1 MTNRGEGQL
10 SAGVDLRLVH
20 ETPQI
25 HRLAAGRPEA
35 RQLRFSVTRFPG
47 RTKAMPDLHET
58 ASVGD
63 VVTAA
68 LRRYPERVAFRCES
82 VSLTYRQTEQL
93 LARWIVVL
101 LQLGLRP
108 GEGVGLLSPNRPE
121 AWLAQIAPALA
132 GGRYTALHPLGSL
145 EDHLHACNEA
155 ELRFVLVDPAF
166 SARGVELLERSPA
179 VEGVFTFGPSEDLP
193 DFLDLVS
200 EVPTVDRLERGAG
213 ASEDVVWLLYTGGT
227 TGVPK
232 AAMLPHRAVAAM
244 AYGTALGWDLPELP
258 VYLAVAPISHAAGML
273 ILPTLIKGGT
283 VVLQRRFDP
292 DAWLDGVRIEHAN
305 LSLLV
310 PTMIYALLDRPG
322 FERSRLPGL
331 ETIIYGASPI
341 SPSRLAEAIGRVGG
355 VFCQLYGQTESAGQ
369 GTSLWR
375 AQHDATDLV
384 RLTSCGTPMP
394 FNRVTILDEEDQP
407 ASPSTP
413 GEICIQ
419 GPSVM
424 QGYWKQ
430 PELSAAT
437 LAGGWLHTGDI
448 GIRDDEGYFYI
459 FDRKKDMIVSGGFNV
474 FPREVEDVL
483 SCHPAVS
490 MVAVVGVPDDK
501 WGEAVKALVVL
512 RPGQRV
518 EAEILIALVRERKG
532 PICAP
537 KSVEFVDS
545 LPVTPVGK
553 ADKRAL
559 RERYWA
565 GRDRFVG

>member
-1 MTNRGEGQL
+1 
-10 SAGVDLRLVH
+10 
-20 ETPQI
+20 
-25 HRLAAGRPEA
+25 
-35 RQLRFSVTRFPG
+35 
-47 RTKAMPDLHET
+47 MPDLHET

-63 VVTAA
+63 MVTAA
-68 LRRYPERVAFRCES
+68 LRRYPDRIAFRCEGT
-82 VSLTYRQTEQL
+82 SLTYRQTEEL
-93 LARWIVVL
+93 LARWVVVL
-101 LQLGLRP
+101 RRLGLRR

-121 AWLAQIAPALA
+121 AWLAQTAPVLA

-145 EDHLHACNEA
+145 QDHLHACNEA

-166 SARGVELLERSPA
+166 STRGAELLEQSPA
-179 VEGVFTFGPSEDLP
+179 VEAAFSFGPSEELP
-193 DFLDLVS
+193 DFLALAS
-200 EVPTVDRLERGAG
+200 EVPAPGRLERGEN
-213 ASEDVVWLLYTGGT
+213 ASEDVAWLLYTGGT

-232 AAMLPHRAVAAM
+232 AAMLPDRAYVAM

-273 ILPTLIKGGT
+273 IMPTLIKGGT

-292 DAWLDGVRIEHAN
+292 DAWMDGVRNEHAN

-322 FERSRLPGL
+322 FERSRLPSL

-341 SPSRLAEAIGRVGG
+341 SPSRLAEAIGRVGS

-375 AQHDATDLV
+375 AQHDPTDLV
-384 RLTSCGTPMP
+384 RLSSCGTPMP
-394 FNRVTILDEEDQP
+394 FNRVTILDEDDQP
-407 ASPSTP
+407 APPSTP

-448 GIRDDEGYFYI
+448 GVRDEDGFFYI
-459 FDRKKDMIVSGGFNV
+459 VDRKKDMIVSGGFNV

-483 SCHPAVS
+483 SSHPAVS
-490 MVAVVGVPDDK
+490 MVAVVGVRDEK

-512 RPGQRV
+512 RPDC
-518 EAEILIALVRERKG
+518 EAVAEDLIALVREHKG

-565 GRDRFVG
+565 GRERRVG